1 MEYYFIFLC
10 IITLYFSNSE
20 NIIMNPILLNY
31 ESNPFVLSFDD
42 IYYYVITSK
51 EILKVGKDNG
61 EINDRKNINTYNKKF
76 ICSSYSQK
84 NKYIFWNNH
93 FYDINHP
100 DFGKFTES
108 VNQINFDSDY
118 LTLADLGIDYP
129 GQSNQEIIEFIGII
143 EYDDNIAVYGKYE
156 KYLFFSSKSYSDFS
170 QFEFENKIEK
180 ISCKSTYNNILF
192 CGIILT
198 NNIKLLLLEYQDSQ
212 KNIMEYSVKITLKS
226 QSDKPLTNIAIY
238 DIPGKNDI
246 KIVCA
251 HIADHLIKCLTLQII
266 ITNREIIEIKEDE
279 NIIFESEYFS
289 ENNCYL
295 SKSSYEYEY
304 LFCCAKKDY
313 IECYGLNDDIR
324 IRKKFKLSIGGK
336 NTDLTIIDNDSHI
349 DLFYMNEDEN
359 KKTYVYVYY
368 IYFPKCQKESYVI
381 FNSLNE
387 NKNEDDYEKLN
398 KLFKVQTN
406 RFYFELMNIPGDI
419 GCLIIDDKEMS
430 STNSK
435 MEIDS
440 NDKNIDFKS
449 NYLVN
454 EEIIIKYNISVEEE
468 VAYSTICEINI
479 KIESCYDSCNRC
491 SIDKKSSNE
500 KAHNCLEGSCKKN
513 YYQSP
518 INKTNCYTEKEK
530 EINWYFDRDSL
541 KFSVCHEN
549 CQSCD
554 GPRENQCLS
563 CKDEYYLNNNNE
575 CKIGCSIGQ
584 FKKEKSEGTHDC
596 INCYENCRT
605 CNGEG
610 NSYNMSCLSCNT
622 NYIKYNQNCYLINNI
637 NLGTFYDPDDNMK
650 ITNCYEKYGL
660 YIKENSYE
668 CIPFPENGYYISNNE
683 TGLLSECYEPCLNCI
698 SGKSTNENK

>member
-1 MEYYFIFLC
+1 
-10 IITLYFSNSE
+10 
-20 NIIMNPILLNY
+20 
-31 ESNPFVLSFDD
+31 
-42 IYYYVITSK
+42 
-51 EILKVGKDNG
+51 
-61 EINDRKNINTYNKKF
+61 
-76 ICSSYSQK
+76 
-84 NKYIFWNNH
+84 
-93 FYDINHP
+93 
-100 DFGKFTES
+100 
-108 VNQINFDSDY
+108 
-118 LTLADLGIDYP
+118 
-129 GQSNQEIIEFIGII
+129 
-143 EYDDNIAVYGKYE
+143 
-156 KYLFFSSKSYSDFS
+156 
-170 QFEFENKIEK
+170 
-180 ISCKSTYNNILF
+180 
-192 CGIILT
+192 
-198 NNIKLLLLEYQDSQ
+198 
-212 KNIMEYSVKITLKS
+212 MEYSVKITLKS

-251 HIADHLIKCLTLQII
+251 HIANHLIKCLTLQII
-266 ITNREIIEIKEDE
+266 ITNREIIEINENE

-304 LFCCAKKDY
+304 LFCCAKRDY

-419 GCLIIDDKEMS
+419 GCLFIDGKEMS
-430 STNSK
+430 SKNSK

-440 NDKNIDFKS
+440 DDKNIDFKS
-449 NYLVN
+449 NYPVN

-468 VAYSTICEINI
+468 VAYSTICEI
-479 KIESCYDSCNRC
+479 KIIIEFCYDSCNRC

-518 INKTNCYTEKEK
+518 INKTNCYKEEEK
-530 EINWYFDRDSL
+530 EINWYLDRDSS
-541 KFSVCHEN
+541 KFSLCHEN

-554 GPRENQCLS
+554 GPREDQCLS
-563 CKDEYYLNNNNE
+563 CKDEYYLDNN
-575 CKIGCSIGQ
+575 K
-584 FKKEKSEGTHDC
+584 C
-596 INCYENCRT
+596 IN
-605 CNGEG
+605 
-610 NSYNMSCLSCNT
+610 
-622 NYIKYNQNCYLINNI
+622 
-637 NLGTFYDPDDNMK
+637 
-650 ITNCYEKYGL
+650 
-660 YIKENSYE
+660 
-668 CIPFPENGYYISNNE
+668 
-683 TGLLSECYEPCLNCI
+683 
-698 SGKSTNENK
+698 